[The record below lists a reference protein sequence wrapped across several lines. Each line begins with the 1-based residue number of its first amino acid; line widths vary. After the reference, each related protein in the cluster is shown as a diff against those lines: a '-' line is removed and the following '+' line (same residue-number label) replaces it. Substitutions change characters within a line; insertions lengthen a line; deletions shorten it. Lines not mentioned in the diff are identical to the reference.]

1 MADLPLPTPPN
12 SICLPGESHDN
23 DFILSWAG
31 LDLNSTTTHTT
42 KTFSCHQRRQ
52 ERRSA
57 VQLQVLKMVST
68 TRSRGAT
75 APKSDNDETSSYE
88 KLSSSATKKSKSTN
102 DKVYRKAAPKAELQ
116 QLQFP
121 AKRKTVRPRTTR
133 HSLPNPASSSAK
145 QSRKTEEEEDL
156 KQKTLTQ
163 MRWTDFVPSTFQSDE
178 EETNGVGGDRER
190 LVVDLTPDNTKE
202 GDSAFA
208 NAKTSSAS
216 KSSMTTTTMDKGT
229 IQKKQQPK
237 SRGATNRGRKRR
249 KTTGDVELGV
259 EYEDDQ
265 GEEIE
270 SSSKYH
276 TQTLTQMPSWNGL
289 AQMVPGSLD
298 EEHAFGLDD
307 DFADATQLDGATPP
321 RKKRRR
327 TSSVPL
333 NQEASAPPDA
343 FGQPSESTIT
353 SSAIPETPHRQR
365 ATRTEIPS
373 SQPSPFTPNLDAEA
387 RFWSPLGVLGIDRTP
402 LKQRSTNVNAPTPT
416 VRKRSRS
423 EIPDSWSTVN
433 GGMPSSSGLSS
444 ARREPL
450 QEIRWA
456 DVSLELGEND
466 RERDVEV
473 AEEDKGEVTSQR
485 TADDI
490 IMGSDDEFEGFPDL
504 EIEAPDTSPPQKHP
518 PDEPIANRGLED
530 GTTFGSTALKVSQ
543 ETKELSG
550 SLKMDSKSDRAT
562 LWLPTKLDET
572 HEQIIYTK
580 TAETGE
586 TVSSTSTEK
595 IPAPGEVTLVGSPAI
610 NMSQELE
617 VRIKEVDAEA
627 EEVIQPTPPAC
638 RPATQQFSS
647 RSVTVHSLTP
657 GAAGEDDETEPETPN
672 RPRRRPS
679 SSSAVEKETPLSSPQ
694 KTSPVMLPISQL
706 GYKSQAF
713 ESQRVPF
720 EIIQQMAPQTDRSDV
735 IISADFDEVKQ
746 ITDGACTHIFR
757 DFRIPRQVVRVWIY
771 TTAPVCQLKY
781 MAAISAWKMPGDI
794 SIKDQG
800 AGIAEFNANKGTKYA
815 YELLQVYELNNP
827 VSLQRMKA
835 DGWVEQAP
843 LATGITYVPPGPL
856 GALIGNLKW
865 ELFEEHGDER
875 RSHSP
880 EAVTVSQEVEEQ
892 LKSDIEHST
901 QLMRGRPASSL
912 VNQHSPSQRLEEQR
926 DDEHTIVPSS
936 QHAIESRIR
945 ATPIRT
951 KFSSKTQVVFAKPK
965 AAPSRPQLSMVEVDD
980 SPPITSQLSQ
990 TSQRIIKSTVRPSQA
1005 TTMSAPSQSQ
1015 QHEGA
1020 VEFLAIPDSPSP
1032 VRSLAADKSSSLPMM
1047 VDDSPIPMR
1056 TGIDSVRGNQTQ
1068 SSSLGLAALLA
1079 SSQGLGLAGIGG
1091 EQDSLMDDSKIRMPP
1106 NMEDVIWDSEGD

>member
-1 MADLPLPTPPN
+1 
-12 SICLPGESHDN
+12 
-23 DFILSWAG
+23 
-31 LDLNSTTTHTT
+31 
-42 KTFSCHQRRQ
+42 
-52 ERRSA
+52 
-57 VQLQVLKMVST
+57 MVST

-75 APKSDNDETSSYE
+75 APKSSENDELISNE
-88 KLSSSATKKSKSTN
+88 ELSSSATKKIKSTN

-121 AKRKTVRPRTTR
+121 AKRKTVRLKTTR
-133 HSLPNPASSSAK
+133 HSLPNPSSSAK
-145 QSRKTEEEEDL
+145 QSRKTEEDEDL

-163 MRWTDFVPSTFQSDE
+163 MRWTDYVPNTFRSDDE
-178 EETNGVGGDRER
+178 EIDGVGSDREK

-202 GDSAFA
+202 GDWAFA

-216 KSSMTTTTMDKGT
+216 KASMATTTMEKGK
-229 IQKKQQPK
+229 IPKNQQSK
-237 SRGATNRGRKRR
+237 SRRATNRARKRR
-249 KTTGDVELGV
+249 KTTGDVELDI

-265 GEEIE
+265 GEERE

-298 EEHAFGLDD
+298 EEHGFGLGD
-307 DFADATQLDGATPP
+307 DFAAAAQIDGATPP
-321 RKKRRR
+321 SKKRRR
-327 TSSVPL
+327 TSTVPL
-333 NQEASAPPDA
+333 NQEASAPQIA
-343 FGQPSESTIT
+343 LGQPSESTIT

-373 SQPSPFTPNLDAEA
+373 SQPSPFTPNLDSEA

-402 LKQRSTNVNAPTPT
+402 LKEKSTNIDAPTPT

-433 GGMPSSSGLSS
+433 GGMPSSSGVSS

-450 QEIRWA
+450 KEIHWE
-456 DVSLELGEND
+456 DVSLEFGEND
-466 RERDVEV
+466 REKDVKV
-473 AEEDKGEVTSQR
+473 TEEDTGEMISQR

-490 IMGSDDEFEGFPDL
+490 IMDSDDEFEGFPDL
-504 EIEAPDTSPPQKHP
+504 EIEAFNTSPPQNNL
-518 PDEPIANRGLED
+518 PDEPIADKSLKE
-530 GTTFGSTALKVSQ
+530 GTTFEPTAPNVSR
-543 ETKELSG
+543 ETKELPEP
-550 SLKMDSKSDRAT
+550 LNMDSKSDQAT
-562 LWLPTKLDET
+562 LQLGTKLDET
-572 HEQIIYTK
+572 QEKFIHIDK
-580 TAETGE
+580 AEAGE
-586 TVSSTSTEK
+586 TVSSTPTEQ
-595 IPAPGEVTLVGSPAI
+595 IQVPEEVTPVGLPAI
-610 NMSQELE
+610 NMNQERE

-638 RPATQQFSS
+638 RPATQQSSS
-647 RSVTVHSLTP
+647 RSVTVHNVTF
-657 GAAGEDDETEPETPN
+657 GAAGEDDETEPETPS

-679 SSSAVEKETPLSSPQ
+679 SSSVVEKETPLSSPQ
-694 KTSPVMLPISQL
+694 RTSPVMLPISQL

-735 IISADFDEVKQ
+735 IISADFDEVKR

-757 DFRIPRQVVRVWIY
+757 DLRIPRQVVRVWIY
-771 TTAPVCQLKY
+771 TTAPVCQLEY
-781 MAAISAWKMPGDI
+781 MAAISEWKMPGDI
-794 SIKDQG
+794 KTNDTGVGTVQ
-800 AGIAEFNANKGTKYA
+800 FNANAGTKYA

-843 LATGITYVPPGPL
+843 SATGITYIPPGPL
-856 GALIGNLKW
+856 GALMGNLKW

-892 LKSDIEHST
+892 LKSDIEHCT
-901 QLMRGRPASSL
+901 QLMRRRPASSF
-912 VNQHSPSQRLEEQR
+912 VNQQSPSQRLEEQR

-936 QHAIESRIR
+936 QNTIEDRIR
-945 ATPIRT
+945 ATPMRT
-951 KFSSKTQVVFAKPK
+951 KFSSKTPVVFAKPK
-965 AAPSRPQLSMVEVDD
+965 AAPSRSQLSMVEVND
-980 SPPITSQLSQ
+980 SPPIMRQLSH

-1015 QHEGA
+1015 QQERA
-1020 VEFLAIPDSPSP
+1020 VEFLTIPDSPSP

-1056 TGIDSVRGNQTQ
+1056 TGIGSVRGNQTQ